1 MTPERLRALLEA
13 VQGGQASIDDAME
26 RLATLPFVEVGGFAR
41 LDHHR
46 ALRQGFPEVVLGQG
60 KTAAQV
66 IAIVGE
72 LARGGGDVLVTRAD
86 AALVE
91 AVRAA
96 LPALEHHASA
106 RCLLLR
112 QAEWRDRGRGEVLIV
127 SAGTADVPVAEEAAL
142 VAELAGNRVGR
153 LFDVGVAGLHRLL
166 GALDRL
172 RAAEV
177 IVVCAGMEGAL
188 PSVVGG
194 LVDRPVVAVPTSIGY
209 GVSAGGMTALHAMLS
224 SCAPGVGVVNIDN
237 GFGAGMLAA
246 AINRKR

>member
-1 MTPERLRALLEA
+1 MSPERLRALLEA
-13 VQGGQASIDDAME
+13 VHGGQTSIDEALA
-26 RLATLPFVEVGGFAR
+26 RLATLPFAEVGGYAR

-60 KTAAQV
+60 KTSEQV
-66 IAIVGE
+66 IAIVRE
-72 LARGGGDVLVTRAD
+72 LAQGGGDVLVTRAE
-86 AALVE
+86 AAVVV
-91 AVRAA
+91 AASAA

-106 RCLLLR
+106 RCLVLR
-112 QAEWRDRGRGEVLIV
+112 QTAFSDRGRGEVLVV

-166 GALDRL
+166 GSLERL

-209 GVSAGGMTALHAMLS
+209 GVSAGGVAALHAMLS

>member
-86 AALVE
+86 AALVK